1 MNKIDYFHNFSLEVS
16 KKYHLESFSDKIFC
30 VLSYHY
36 ALTVQITAKAQPRL
50 EEGRRQSPHSG
61 AAESTYSLRLS

>member
-16 KKYHLESFSDKIFC
+16 KKYHLESFSDKILC
-30 VLSYHY
+30 VLSYYY
-36 ALTVQITAKAQPRL
+36 ALIIQITAKVQLRL

-61 AAESTYSLRLS
+61 ASESTYSLRLS